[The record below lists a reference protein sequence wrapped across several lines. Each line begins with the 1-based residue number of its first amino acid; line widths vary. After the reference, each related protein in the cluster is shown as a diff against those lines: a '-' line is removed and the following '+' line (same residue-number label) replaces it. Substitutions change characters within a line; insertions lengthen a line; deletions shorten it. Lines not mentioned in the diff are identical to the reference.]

1 MKIFALAIF
10 ISVIATYSY
19 PIHAGI
25 RCENDIISK
34 GDTSSEVML
43 KLSRC
48 GEVLNKEV
56 IRKETSVETNKNKS
70 GEKIKKE
77 KLIELWFIRVKERGG
92 MYCYPLTFEEG
103 RLQRIGDWSRCNE

>member
-1 MKIFALAIF
+1 VKTITLAIF

-19 PIHAGI
+19 PTHAGI
-25 RCENDIISK
+25 RCENDIISI
-34 GDTSSEVML
+34 GETSSEVIL
-43 KLSRC
+43 KLGRC

-70 GEKIKKE
+70 GEKVKIE
-77 KLIELWFIRVKERGG
+77 RLIELWHIRVKERGG

-103 RLQRIGDWSRCNE
+103 RLQRIGNWSRCN